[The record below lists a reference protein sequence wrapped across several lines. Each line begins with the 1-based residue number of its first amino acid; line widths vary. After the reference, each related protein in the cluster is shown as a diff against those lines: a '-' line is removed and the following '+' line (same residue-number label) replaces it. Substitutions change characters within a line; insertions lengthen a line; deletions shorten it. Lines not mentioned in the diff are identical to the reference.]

1 MKRSLLLLSIVL
13 LYSLSSIGQV
23 IGTTNFSA
31 LPRDYQLYPR
41 DNNNQGLITIKGSTT
56 NQNTNY
62 YSVVVN
68 RDNAKYLYQKANINI
83 SSSLQ
88 GNFAFPNIFIKAEK
102 SNYDFYIYQVL
113 KSGDSTLITQAK
125 NVVAGDVIVLTGQS
139 NSTGFF
145 NDSRTNPFCRTFGKI
160 TDIFNTAYYNA
171 ADTLWTISNKESYT
185 FGVGTMG
192 FELQKLILDNYGIPT
207 CLINGGTHWSGAQ
220 QHALRTVDNPTDLTN
235 TYGRLLYRIQKA
247 GLQNAVKAFIY
258 RQGESEAYGEGS
270 NFKKFFNIIL
280 SNLAQDLPSIKKLY
294 LFQIDIIENAVGY
307 APFVREEQREFGIT
321 NPSLI
326 DIVPSIGTI
335 GFDGLHYSTEGYQQ
349 NGAELFRLYKRDFL
363 GATDDGNF
371 SAPNIQKAYYTTPQ
385 RNQIAVVFQKGQL
398 LKWPENVNGLKMVDF
413 LYLNGTN
420 GHIKSWA
427 VYKNAILLDLFN
439 TNSSTTIDYLPP
451 IVNKGDPLFPY
462 VGPYITNQLGMRA
475 LSFYQYPIG
484 DYDSKNPIPGN
495 TDPVISFSKIPQNLQ
510 MFPRNSSNTSEI
522 EVKATL
528 QEAPIKYD
536 YVSILT
542 KKNSVN
548 YSYSKVSL
556 SYNNS
561 KTDFSLKTNIKA
573 ELASYAFSI
582 YAVTGTDSILLAT
595 RTDLA
600 SGDFFTVMGQ
610 TNAKAWHTENNT
622 VTYNFY
628 SPYCRTFGTKANSN
642 YALTDTT
649 WKISGDVRSEVGVWA
664 LELQRKLAKQYGIP
678 STIINESA
686 SSTPI
691 SQQNITNLTG
701 DDISSVYGRL
711 LYRVK
716 KAGIGNQIKATF
728 WWGGEVESRSG
739 ASTSYP
745 SEFDK
750 LYKRLRSDF
759 PSTIPLYTFQSNIYY
774 NGVQDAGKM
783 RDFQRTIG
791 NNYAN
796 TKVFSSLGY
805 DGFDGVTGQY
815 SLEGYTQIA
824 NTLWNTINN
833 DLYATTKTSISTSP
847 QVQKVFYNDTNKKE
861 VVVIFDEGQTL
872 VWPND
877 VDQNGNKYEMRFY
890 FYLDK
895 SSADIGNGS
904 VNQNRLTLTS
914 NTSSSAK
921 TLTYLPDF
929 MPSSGNT
936 FDTRAT
942 FNGPFLKN
950 SLGLSA
956 FSFKDFPIVDALN
969 SPVLS
974 VSKATATSLDI
985 AWSAIA
991 TATSYIIEIYKAGN
1005 NTLLKQNIVSGTT
1018 LSVSFTGLEDK
1029 TQYFIKAKV
1038 ISATS
1043 ESPYSSITALTF
1055 NPLKAP
1061 TLTGNATYFNAI
1073 QINWGTSD
1081 TDVTGFVLERKTPD
1095 ASNYTV
1101 LLQPNIGT
1109 NSFADVNL
1117 TANTTYQ
1124 YRIKSKNSVTESPYT
1139 TLEIKTPALLNT
1151 PTLKATAASEFS
1163 INLSW
1168 ENIGGTNTYQIE
1180 KDSGNSNFQLL
1191 TKTDGNTLTF
1201 TDTKL
1206 EANTSY
1212 SYRIKAF
1219 SSFSES
1225 NYAFATART
1234 LVILGFDDPSFSKTL
1249 LYPNPNNGKF
1259 VIKFEKPYSG
1269 ELRVI
1274 DYLGRENYNIKLNQ
1288 SVEKELDLSHLPS
1301 GNYFIN
1307 CQSGNV
1313 WHTIKFQLIQNP

>member
-1 MKRSLLLLSIVL
+1 MKRSLLLLSISL
-13 LYSLSSIGQV
+13 FCSLSSIGQV
-23 IGTTNFSA
+23 IGNTNFSA

-41 DNNNQGLITIKGSTT
+41 DANGQSIIPIVGSTT
-56 NQNTNY
+56 RANVSY
-62 YSVVVN
+62 YSVFIN
-68 RDNAKYLYQKANINI
+68 RNTQKYTYQKANVSYLAGKGSFSFNNLI
-83 SSSLQ
+83 
-88 GNFAFPNIFIKAEK
+88 IKSEQA
-102 SNYDFYIYQVL
+102 NYDFSIYQVL
-113 KSGDSTLITQAK
+113 SSGDSSLVTSIG
-125 NVVAGDVIVLTGQS
+125 NVVSGEVIVITGQS
-139 NSTGFF
+139 NSTCFF
-145 NDSRTNPFCRTFGKI
+145 TETRTNPFCRTFGKI
-160 TDIFNTAYYNA
+160 TDNFNTGNYNP
-171 ADTLWTISNKESYT
+171 ADTLWTLSNQNVYD
-185 FGVGTMG
+185 FNVGTMG

-207 CLINGGTHWSGAQ
+207 CLINGGTHWSNAQ
-220 QHALRTVDNPTDLTN
+220 QHSNRTASNPADLTN

-270 NFKKFFNIIL
+270 NFKKYFNITL

-294 LFQIDIIENAVGY
+294 LFQIDIIENATGS
-307 APFVREEQREFGIT
+307 APFVREEQRQFGIE
-321 NPSLI
+321 NPI
-326 DIVPSIGTI
+326 VDVVPSIGTT
-335 GFDGLHYSTEGYQQ
+335 GFDGLHYSVLGYQQ
-349 NGAELFRLYKRDFL
+349 NANELFRLFKRDIL

-439 TNSSTTIDYLPP
+439 TNLSTTIDYLPP
-451 IVNKGDPLFPY
+451 IVNKGDPRFPY
-462 VGPYITNQLGMRA
+462 VGPYITNQQGMRA

-542 KKNSVN
+542 KRNSVN
-548 YSYSKVSL
+548 YSYSKVAL

-582 YAVTGTDSILLAT
+582 YAVTGTDSVILAT

-642 YALTDTT
+642 YALSDTT

-664 LELQRKLAKQYGIP
+664 LELQRKLAQQYGIP

-716 KAGIGNQIKATF
+716 KAGIGNQIKAAF
-728 WWGGEVESRSG
+728 WWGGDVDSRSG

-824 NTLWNTINN
+824 NPLWNTINN

-847 QVQKVFYNDTNKKE
+847 QVQKVFYTDTNKKE
-861 VVVIFDEGQTL
+861 VMVIFDEGQTL

-895 SSADIGNGS
+895 SSADIGSGS

-914 NTSSSAK
+914 NSSSSAK

-956 FSFKDFPIVDALN
+956 FSFKDFPIADALN

-1029 TQYFIKAKV
+1029 TQYIIKAKV

-1055 NPLKAP
+1055 NPLKVP

-1073 QINWGTSD
+1073 QLNWGTSD

-1101 LLQPNIGT
+1101 LLQPNVGT

-1180 KDSGNSNFQLL
+1180 KDAGNSNFQLL

-1234 LVILGFDDPSFSKTL
+1234 LIILGFDDPSFSKTL